1 MFPKNDLARDFLTRV
16 LFCRLWKQR
25 MCMYLTINYT
35 AFGLNFGL
43 IEISGKI
50 PLFSWWT
57 LWYKVIPFTIINVLF
72 FLPSL
77 VFFKSEFYLYA
88 DIPVTANLK
97 RRPLCPYIL
106 ELPFAFFCTIPLWS
120 ASEFNNEIR
129 LNIPP
134 TIYSSCYI
142 MFCYLSSDSVILEIW
157 PFNLVQE
164 NVSFK
169 KRPCSFD

>member
-1 MFPKNDLARDFLTRV
+1 MFQKNDLARDFLTRV

-72 FLPSL
+72 FLPSP

-97 RRPLCPYIL
+97 ASVPIYPWI
-106 ELPFAFFCTIPLWS
+106 AFCIFLHDSSLICLW
-120 ASEFNNEIR
+120 I
-129 LNIPP
+129 
-134 TIYSSCYI
+134 
-142 MFCYLSSDSVILEIW
+142 
-157 PFNLVQE
+157 
-164 NVSFK
+164 
-169 KRPCSFD
+169 